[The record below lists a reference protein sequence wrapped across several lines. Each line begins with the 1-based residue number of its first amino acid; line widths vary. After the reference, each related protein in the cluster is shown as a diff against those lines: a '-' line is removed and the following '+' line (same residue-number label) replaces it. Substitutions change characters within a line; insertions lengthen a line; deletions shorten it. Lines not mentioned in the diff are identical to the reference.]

1 PHLVALGLGEAVA
14 VGAAVR
20 QDRPLIRVQVTVDVD
35 ARRAAVVGLVP
46 GTNRG
51 TRWPPRVNP
60 DRIPVAVGGA
70 ALALPRLEPV
80 RRVGL
85 GDRLHLSVPA
95 SRPVLEHDGD
105 LAAVAVDLLAARCG
119 ERCGGV
125 LVEDEPPVE
134 AACGHGPLLRVPG
147 VTDGTGV
154 AVVVDDP
161 AGVVEVTRR
170 GWLGACHT
178 GAGVDRGADVVGP
191 LVGDAPRAEELD
203 EA

>member
-1 PHLVALGLGEAVA
+1 QAGATDASALAVAGPPADRPHLVALGLGEAVA

-35 ARRAAVVGLVP
+35 ARRAAVVGLVA

-51 TRWPPRVNP
+51 TGGPPRVNP

-85 GDRLHLSVPA
+85 GDRLHLGVPA

-105 LAAVAVDLLAARCG
+105 LAAVAVHLL
-119 ERCGGV
+119 
-125 LVEDEPPVE
+125 
-134 AACGHGPLLRVPG
+134 
-147 VTDGTGV
+147 
-154 AVVVDDP
+154 
-161 AGVVEVTRR
+161 
-170 GWLGACHT
+170 
-178 GAGVDRGADVVGP
+178 
-191 LVGDAPRAEELD
+191 
-203 EA
+203 